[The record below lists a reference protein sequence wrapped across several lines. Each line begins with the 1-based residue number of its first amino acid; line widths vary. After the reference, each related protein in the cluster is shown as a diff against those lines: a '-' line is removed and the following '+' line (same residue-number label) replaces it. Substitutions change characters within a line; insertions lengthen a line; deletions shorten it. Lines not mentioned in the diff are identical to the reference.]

1 MAQGEMRSDKSS
13 RRKILK
19 VAGGAALGLLAGAG
33 AFRLLKRSLP
43 NIAFIISDALR
54 ADRLGMRGPLGSLT
68 PFLDT
73 AARRGT
79 VFAGCMAPSS
89 WTLPSV
95 AGIMTSRNPVVT
107 GSYYTESYASGA
119 TTFAEE
125 LRKAGYYTLA
135 VVRNPWLPARTAS
148 AELLPT
154 VVRKGFDYYNVGK
167 VELADNP
174 LYARGIGQPR
184 EFLAFPPA
192 EDATDEAIRVLKAA
206 RASGGRRPFC
216 LYLHYMNTHE
226 PYSPSPSDKHIAGS
240 VAPVEGVPDHLIYK
254 VLRFRGKKRGRNV
267 LTEED
272 APLLARAQALYN
284 AALVS
289 VDAAIARLTAYL
301 EKTGEFENTIFFFTA
316 DHGEEFGEHGWF
328 GHSITL
334 YEECLHVPL
343 IVWGPGVPKGARVTR
358 LVRGVDIAPG
368 ISRFTGAFP
377 ASQFEGEP
385 LAFGHG
391 DVGPKEAVACTVAP
405 ALPRKLE
412 SVTLALR
419 DASGNKLI
427 LKRPAPGVEGPDT
440 VQLFDLARDPG
451 EHNNLAAD
459 TASVAALSR
468 RLRKYVAAA
477 ARRPQQ
483 KPGLQPDEDA
493 IRRLRSLGYL

>member
-1 MAQGEMRSDKSS
+1 MAQNKTRSGKPT
-13 RRKILK
+13 RRRLLK
-19 VAGGAALGLLAGAG
+19 VGGAAALGVLAGAG
-33 AFRLLKRSLP
+33 AFSLLKRPRP
-43 NIAFIISDALR
+43 NIAFIICDALR
-54 ADRLGMRGPLGSLT
+54 ADRPGMRGPSGSLT

-73 AARRGT
+73 VTGRGT
-79 VFAGCMAPSS
+79 VFADCIAPSS

-135 VVRNPWLPARTAS
+135 VVRNPWLPARTA
-148 AELLPT
+148 AGELLPT

-167 VELADNP
+167 VKTADNP
-174 LYARGIGQPR
+174 LHARGIGQAR

-192 EDATDEAIRVLKAA
+192 EDATDEVIRVLKAA
-206 RASGGRRPFC
+206 KARGGRRPFC

-226 PYSPSPSDKHIAGS
+226 PYSPSPADRH
-240 VAPVEGVPDHLIYK
+240 VADSAAPIEGVPDHLIYK
-254 VLRFRGKKRGRNV
+254 VLRFRGEKRSRNV

-272 APLLARAQALYN
+272 APLLARAQALYD

-289 VDAAIARLTAYL
+289 VDAAVARLAAYL
-301 EKTGEFENTIFFFTA
+301 EKTGEFENTIFIFTA

-343 IVWGPGVPKGARVTR
+343 IVWGPGVPRGARITR

-368 ISRFTGAFP
+368 ICRLAGVP
-377 ASQFEGEP
+377 AAVDFEGEA
-385 LAFGHG
+385 LGFVRG
-391 DVGPKEAVACTVAP
+391 DAGPKEAVACTVAP
-405 ALPRKLE
+405 ALPRKLKT
-412 SVTLALR
+412 VTLALR
-419 DASGNKLI
+419 DAAGSKLI
-427 LKRPAPGVEGPDT
+427 LKRPAPGVEGPD
-440 VQLFDLARDPG
+440 VVRLFDLARDPG
-451 EHNNLAAD
+451 EQDNLAAD
-459 TASVAALSR
+459 AASVAALSS

-483 KPGLQPDEDA
+483 EPGRQPDEDA